1 MSEPGQEVM
10 APSLSHA
17 TLLRMGLEAFA
28 VRAVR
33 VLVIVLAFTLFGA
46 AVWWPDWRRLAA
58 AAGFAMLVALP
69 VWFKREPGRRA
80 DDA

>member
-1 MSEPGQEVM
+1 MSAETDQDVM
-10 APSLSHA
+10 APRLSHA
-17 TLLRMGLEAFA
+17 MLMRMGLEAFA
-28 VRAVR
+28 TRAMR

-58 AAGFAMLVALP
+58 AAGFAVLIALP
-69 VWFKREPGRRA
+69 VWFKKERRA